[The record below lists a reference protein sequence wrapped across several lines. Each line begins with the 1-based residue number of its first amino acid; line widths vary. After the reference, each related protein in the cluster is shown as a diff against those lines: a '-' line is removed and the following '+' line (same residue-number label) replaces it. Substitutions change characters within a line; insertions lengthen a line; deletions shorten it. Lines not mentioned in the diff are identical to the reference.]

1 MGCGTSR
8 DAAVEAA
15 PQGGRQTS
23 SLTSA
28 AAAGSSEAAGLLSA
42 RVDATIGA
50 LQSELTEVCHLRSRA
65 LR

>member
-23 SLTSA
+23 SLTSSSSAA

-50 LQSELTEVCHLRSRA
+50 LQSELTEVCWPS
-65 LR
+65 